1 MPLTDPTQR
10 FSNRVDNYVKYRP
23 GYPLAVI
30 DLLTKEC
37 GLASN
42 SVIADVGS
50 GTGILSELLLRNGN
64 TVLGVEPNTAMREA
78 AEKLLAQYAA
88 FTSTDGSAEGT
99 TLPAQSIDVVTAA
112 QAFHWFD
119 QKRAREEF
127 ARILKPN
134 GWVALIWN
142 ERRLDSTPFL
152 RAYEQMLLKFGTD
165 YQQVR
170 HENVYTDVAP
180 FFAPHKFQMK
190 AFDNHQAF
198 DFDGAKGR
206 LLSASYVPAPGDRSF
221 GAMLDELRAIFDTNQ
236 EAGKI
241 VFEYDTR
248 VYFGQ
253 LWN

>member
-1 MPLTDPTQR
+1 VTDPTQR

-23 GYPLAVI
+23 GYPLALI
-30 DLLTKEC
+30 DLLNNEC
-37 GLASN
+37 GLTSD

-50 GTGILSELLLRNGN
+50 GTGILSELFLRNGN
-64 TVLGVEPNTAMREA
+64 VVFGIEPNTAMREA
-78 AEKLLAQYAA
+78 GEKLMARYSA
-88 FTSTDGSAEGT
+88 FRSIDGVAEAT
-99 TLPAQSIDVVTAA
+99 TLPGRSVEVVTAG

-127 ARILKPN
+127 ARILKPK

-170 HENVYTDVAP
+170 HENVYNDVAP
-180 FFAPHKFQMK
+180 FFAPQEFRVK

-198 DFDGAKGR
+198 DFEGAKGR
-206 LLSASYVPAPGDRSF
+206 LLSSSYVPAPGHPNF
-221 GAMLDELRAIFDTNQ
+221 EAMLDEFRVIFDAKQ

>member
-1 MPLTDPTQR
+1 VTDPTQR

-23 GYPLAVI
+23 GYPLAAI
-30 DLLTKEC
+30 DLLTNEC
-37 GLASN
+37 GLTSD
-42 SVIADVGS
+42 SIIADVGS
-50 GTGILSELLLRNGN
+50 GTGILSELFLRNGN
-64 TVLGVEPNTAMREA
+64 TVFGVEPNTAMREA
-78 AEKLLAQYAA
+78 GEKLLAQYSA
-88 FTSTDGSAEGT
+88 FKSIEGCAEAT
-99 TLPAQSIDVVTAA
+99 TLPDQSVDVVTAA

-119 QKRAREEF
+119 RKRAREEF

-152 RAYEQMLLKFGTD
+152 QAYEQMLLKFGTD

-170 HENVYTDVAP
+170 HENVYNDVAP
-180 FFAPHKFQMK
+180 FFAPQKFQVK
-190 AFDNHQAF
+190 AFENHQTF
-198 DFDGAKGR
+198 DFDSVKGR
-206 LLSASYVPAPGDRSF
+206 LLSASYVPAPGHTNF
-221 GAMLDELRAIFDTNQ
+221 EAMLEELRAIFDRNQ